1 MNTQRLVDTFLK
13 YVQIDSESFSEL
25 NMAKAVIA
33 DLEELGFSVYMDD
46 CGREF
51 GSNAGNVYATLKGD

>member
-25 NMAKAVIA
+25 NMAKAVIS

-46 CGREF
+46 CGKET
-51 GSNAGNVYATLKGD
+51 GSN